1 MKNNKAGKE
10 TDQSWRYTGWTKK
23 VTSEQFVT
31 LESAK
36 GSERLSHGKSILGQE
51 SSFKG
56 LKAGEYGVCLKKTKE
71 ALAVPGGQEQNG
83 RG

>member
-1 MKNNKAGKE
+1 M
-10 TDQSWRYTGWTKK
+10 
-23 VTSEQFVT
+23 VI
-31 LESAK
+31 K
-36 GSERLSHGKSILGQE
+36 GSKLSGEGRYDLFHGKSILGQE

-56 LKAGEYGVCLKKTKE
+56 VKAGEYGVCLRKTKK